1 MAEKT
6 PNYTPEME
14 AVLSTVYDPKA
25 DEATRSKQIDEIVG
39 KVGRNR
45 RSVIAKLSRMGLYVP
60 KEYKNKRGEKPV
72 SKAVYV
78 AAIAAECGATEDQ
91 FDSLSKAT
99 KPVLATVYANLFG
112 MRERAEIAEAVVN
125 GDAEPVEAS

>member
-6 PNYTPEME
+6 VNYTPEME
-14 AVLSTVYDPKA
+14 QVLRDVYDVTA
-25 DEATRSKQIDEIVG
+25 DEATRSDQINEIVE

-45 RSVIAKLSRMGLYVP
+45 RSVIAKLSRMNLYVK

-72 SKAVYV
+72 SKGTLV
-78 AAIAAECGATEDQ
+78 AFIAKECGATEDQ

-99 KPVLATVYANLFG
+99 KPVLATVASVLWTR
-112 MRERAEIAEAVVN
+112 RES
-125 GDAEPVEAS
+125 VEAETS